1 MKLSTGFWVGIGAG
15 MMAGAAA
22 GMMGTTNQTSM
33 KTQAGK
39 AIQKLGVAVDHAVD
53 NIVSDLH

>member
-1 MKLSTGFWVGIGAG
+1 MRLCTGFWVGMSAG

-22 GMMGTTNQTSM
+22 GMMVASNHTSM

-39 AIQKLGVAVDHAVD
+39 AIHKLGVAVDHAVD